1 MKRIKL
7 LSYLFI
13 ITILAFSF
21 SMFVGC
27 LPWIVVGYVSGY
39 YFTMAFEK
47 ARAERKLKKALKTE
61 VKGSKKLLEN

>member
-1 MKRIKL
+1 
-7 LSYLFI
+7 
-13 ITILAFSF
+13 
-21 SMFVGC
+21 MFVGC

-61 VKGSKKLLEN
+61 VKGNKKLLEN